1 MKELKDVLL
10 GYQVPGESILLSLN
24 LHNALV
30 RMVLTY
36 PFFRPAT
43 FNHRL
48 HLIVCQVFKSV
59 MRTVKSEISI
69 PVRSRPNRGTIMKS
83 HSLDSHLTTLKC
95 CLFFYRMIACVS
107 RGTII
112 LAPVTTSLSCLCQL
126 KTLIEFH
133 ISKALELHEYE

>member
-10 GYQVPGESILLSLN
+10 GYQVLGEFILLSFN

-30 RMVLTY
+30 RMILTY
-36 PFFRPAT
+36 PFFRPVT

-59 MRTVKSEISI
+59 TGTVKSEISI
-69 PVRSRPNRGTIMKS
+69 PVKSRPSRDTIMES

-95 CLFFYRMIACVS
+95 LFFYRMIAYVS
-107 RGTII
+107 RGMII
-112 LAPVTTSLSCLCQL
+112 LAPVTISLSYLCQL
-126 KTLIEFH
+126 KTLIDFH
-133 ISKALELHEYE
+133 ISKALELHEYD

>member
-1 MKELKDVLL
+1 MYYLAIRLL
-10 GYQVPGESILLSLN
+10 GESILLSLN

-43 FNHRL
+43 FNHRW

-59 MRTVKSEISI
+59 MGTVKSEISI
-69 PVRSRPNRGTIMKS
+69 LVRSRPNRGTIMKS

-95 CLFFYRMIACVS
+95 LFFYRMIAYVS

-112 LAPVTTSLSCLCQL
+112 LAPITISLSCLCQL